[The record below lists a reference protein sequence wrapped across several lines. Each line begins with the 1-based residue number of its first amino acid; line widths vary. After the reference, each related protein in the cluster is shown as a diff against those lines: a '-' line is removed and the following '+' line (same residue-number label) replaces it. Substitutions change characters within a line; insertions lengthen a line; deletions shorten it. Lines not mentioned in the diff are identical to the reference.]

1 MSVTYPNAI
10 GSSICTNSRYL
21 FTAFKSRLVP
31 WSLLT
36 ACRLGSRQEVL
47 VRYLYFVKPQL
58 VHWTTTY
65 SPYRLAYHGPSWHP
79 TAKGTCRTQKR
90 PAPNPRGSQQ
100 GPGKC
105 GFTAV
110 SQGHAQKRKQWVTR
124 EARGIPNVS
133 PLGSIFK
140 CQPRHFSTYLTSPY
154 PQVPSTKLVGT
165 RYRY

>member
-1 MSVTYPNAI
+1 MVFIDCMPVGESA
-10 GSSICTNSRYL
+10 GCTCKILALRK
-21 FTAFKSRLVP
+21 A
-31 WSLLT
+31 T
-36 ACRLGSRQEVL
+36 ACSLD
-47 VRYLYFVKPQL
+47 
-58 VHWTTTY
+58 HY
-65 SPYRLAYHGPSWHP
+65 SSYRLAYHGPSWHP

-124 EARGIPNVS
+124 EAGGIPNVS
-133 PLGSIFK
+133 PLGSTFK